1 MNFKNDLLNFWRIGN
16 MANAIDM
23 TQLQKTFGK
32 VDVVGR
38 ARIAMVCEELIYEGC
53 KENNPDKLLAGV
65 AMFTTAEMIMPSD
78 EKMNKEM
85 IDHIVFIHER
95 NGEKRLT
102 GEEMTKRL
110 NVASKKFTTLYD
122 AASQVIIELETKKG
136 ISK

>member
-1 MNFKNDLLNFWRIGN
+1 MENGIDL
-16 MANAIDM
+16 M
-23 TQLQKTFGK
+23 QLQKTFGE

-53 KENNPDKLLAGV
+53 KENNPDKVLAGV
-65 AMFTTAEMIMPSD
+65 AMFTTAEMVMPSD
-78 EKMNKEM
+78 EKTNKEM

-102 GEEMTKRL
+102 GEIMTERL
-110 NVASKKFTTLYD
+110 NAASKKFTSFYD
-122 AASQVIIELETKKG
+122 MASQKIIELETKKG